1 MLPDGAEVA
10 DERAARDT
18 DATEAVES
26 MERVERVE
34 RVEREDCDIEATT
47 ESAYVV
53 SG

>member
-26 MERVERVE
+26 VERVE